1 MDGRRMIWNVTAT
14 VKLVMIVKND
24 LKSKQIMIMSGTV
37 MNNEIKQK
45 GFIMD
50 SIQELIPYLQNL
62 IEKNNCAISVSKINN
77 EFVVSVIGR
86 FRTRIFK
93 DTDSRKLI
101 TNIKQHI
108 QV

>member
-1 MDGRRMIWNVTAT
+1 
-14 VKLVMIVKND
+14 
-24 LKSKQIMIMSGTV
+24 